1 MTQNE
6 RNVAIFETR
15 VRQLLLKFKQLQD
28 EQDELYAALEDNEK
42 SIKELKAQ
50 LSQKDQDYE
59 ALKMARMIE
68 VSDRDIEQSKR
79 RLSKLIR
86 EVNKCITIL
95 SGEQ

>member
-6 RNVAIFETR
+6 KTAAIFETR
-15 VRQLLLKFKQLQD
+15 VRQLILKYKQLQD
-28 EQDELYAALEDNEK
+28 EQDELYAALEENEK

-50 LSQKDQDYE
+50 LSQRDQDYE
-59 ALKMARMIE
+59 ALKMAKMIE
-68 VSDRDIEQSKR
+68 ISDRDVEQSKK

-86 EVNKCITIL
+86 DVNKCITIL